1 MKLLL
6 YLCFLKSNDMK
17 NVYQRMF
24 NVGVTLFFSS
34 ILLLFLGFCLDDG
47 SIQLDSSFNWIGTLW
62 TMVFLFSVL
71 LILISSPN
79 IDSK

>member
-1 MKLLL
+1 
-6 YLCFLKSNDMK
+6 MK

-24 NVGVTLFFSS
+24 NVGITLVVSCS
-34 ILLLFLGFCLDDG
+34 VLLFLGFCLDDG

-62 TMVFLFSVL
+62 TMVFLFGVL

-79 IDSK
+79 IESK

>member
-1 MKLLL
+1 
-6 YLCFLKSNDMK
+6 MK

-34 ILLLFLGFCLDDG
+34 LLLLFLGFCLDDG

-62 TMVFLFSVL
+62 TMVFLFGVL
-71 LILISSPN
+71 LILISAPN

>member
-34 ILLLFLGFCLDDG
+34 VLLLFLGFCLDDG

>member
-1 MKLLL
+1 MLIKT
-6 YLCFLKSNDMK
+6 NDMK

-34 ILLLFLGFCLDDG
+34 VLLLFLGFCLDDG

>member
-1 MKLLL
+1 MLIKT
-6 YLCFLKSNDMK
+6 NDMK

-24 NVGVTLFFSS
+24 NVGITLVVSCS
-34 ILLLFLGFCLDDG
+34 VLLFLGFCLDDG

-62 TMVFLFSVL
+62 TMVFLFGVL

-79 IDSK
+79 IESK

>member
-1 MKLLL
+1 
-6 YLCFLKSNDMK
+6 MK

-24 NVGVTLFFSS
+24 NVGITLVVSCS
-34 ILLLFLGFCLDDG
+34 VLLFLGFCLDDG

>member
-1 MKLLL
+1 
-6 YLCFLKSNDMK
+6 MK

-24 NVGVTLFFSS
+24 NVGITLVVSCS
-34 ILLLFLGFCLDDG
+34 VLLFLGFCLDDG

-62 TMVFLFSVL
+62 TMVFLFIVL

>member
-1 MKLLL
+1 
-6 YLCFLKSNDMK
+6 MK

-24 NVGVTLFFSS
+24 NVGMTLVVSCS
-34 ILLLFLGFCLDDG
+34 VLLFLGFCLDDG

-62 TMVFLFSVL
+62 TMVFLFGVL
-71 LILISSPN
+71 LILISVPN

>member
-1 MKLLL
+1 
-6 YLCFLKSNDMK
+6 MK

-24 NVGVTLFFSS
+24 NVGMTLVVSCS
-34 ILLLFLGFCLDDG
+34 VLLFLGFCLDDG

>member
-1 MKLLL
+1 ML
-6 YLCFLKSNDMK
+6 YLCHTLKTNDMK

-34 ILLLFLGFCLDDG
+34 VLLLFLGFCLDDG

>member
-1 MKLLL
+1 MLIKT
-6 YLCFLKSNDMK
+6 NDMK
-17 NVYQRMF
+17 NVYNRMF
-24 NVGVTLFFSS
+24 NVGMTLVSVCS
-34 ILLLFLGFCLDDG
+34 LLLFLGFCMDDG
-47 SIQLDSSFNWIGTLW
+47 SITLDSSFNWIGTLW

>member
-1 MKLLL
+1 MLIKT
-6 YLCFLKSNDMK
+6 NDMK
-17 NVYQRMF
+17 NVYNRMF
-24 NVGVTLFFSS
+24 NVGITLVSVCS
-34 ILLLFLGFCLDDG
+34 LLLFLGFCLDDG

-62 TMVFLFSVL
+62 TMVFLFGVL

>member
-1 MKLLL
+1 ML
-6 YLCFLKSNDMK
+6 YLCHTLKTNDMK

-34 ILLLFLGFCLDDG
+34 LLLLFLGFCLDDG

>member
-1 MKLLL
+1 
-6 YLCFLKSNDMK
+6 MK
-17 NVYQRMF
+17 NVYQKMF

-34 ILLLFLGFCLDDG
+34 VLLLFLGFCLDDG

>member
-1 MKLLL
+1 
-6 YLCFLKSNDMK
+6 MK

-24 NVGVTLFFSS
+24 NVGTTLVVSCS
-34 ILLLFLGFCLDDG
+34 VLLFLGFCLDDG

-62 TMVFLFSVL
+62 TMVFLFGVL
-71 LILISSPN
+71 LILISVPN

>member
-1 MKLLL
+1 MLIKT
-6 YLCFLKSNDMK
+6 NDMK

-34 ILLLFLGFCLDDG
+34 LLLLFLGFCLDDG
-47 SIQLDSSFNWIGTLW
+47 SIQLDSSFNWIGSLW

>member
-1 MKLLL
+1 MSS
-6 YLCFLKSNDMK
+6 KSNDMK

-34 ILLLFLGFCLDDG
+34 LLLLFLGFCLDDG
-47 SIQLDSSFNWIGTLW
+47 TIQLDSSFNWIGTLW

>member
-1 MKLLL
+1 MKLSL

-34 ILLLFLGFCLDDG
+34 LLLLFLGFCLDDG